1 MHPNEIPKPTEI
13 EWQPVIVTFPDGRV
27 HRICG
32 PLEAFEVLACGPADS
47 LCLNARLCCRLALE
61 RKMSVDEARL
71 AFIAAT
77 AERIQGVV

>member
-27 HRICG
+27 HKICG
-32 PLEAFEVLACGPADS
+32 PLEAFEVLSCEPEDS
-47 LCLNARLCCRLALE
+47 LYLNARLCCRLAME
-61 RKMSVDEARL
+61 RKMSADKARL

-77 AERIQGVV
+77 IEHMLKVV